1 MKTINKSHN
10 SIKLAFALVSG
21 GLATQMV
28 GTAIAHA
35 DTVTTVKQGETL
47 KSIAKDNH
55 ITVKA
60 LAKANHLK
68 TSDEL
73 TSNQKINIPDPPK
86 THTVEQG
93 ESVSSVAQKYGLK
106 TADVL
111 KWNNLSWSNS
121 TIYIGDKL
129 NLQDPNQPQTNDT
142 NTQNTNSTKTTA
154 TSLVGNTQAERIVNL
169 ALQYANQGI
178 PYVWGGTTPSG
189 FDCSGLVQY
198 VFAQNGISL
207 NRTTVGQEQNVATT
221 DVSSVSDVV
230 NNARPGDLLFWGQ
243 HGASYHVAIYIG
255 NGQFVAAPQ
264 PGQNVDVENVSNY
277 FMPSFIGRVAS

>member
-86 THTVEQG
+86 THIVEQG

-142 NTQNTNSTKTTA
+142 DTQNTSSTKTTA

>member
-1 MKTINKSHN
+1 MKTSNKSHN

-68 TSDEL
+68 TSDKL
-73 TSNQKINIPDPPK
+73 TSNQKINIPDPPR
-86 THTVEQG
+86 THTVTEG
-93 ESVSSVAQKYGLK
+93 ESVSSIAQKYNLK

-111 KWNNLSWSNS
+111 KWNNLSWSDS
-121 TIYIGDKL
+121 TIYIDNKL
-129 NLQDPNQPQTNDT
+129 NLQDPNQPQSAD
-142 NTQNTNSTKTTA
+142 TQNTDAINSKITA

-169 ALQYANQGI
+169 AIQYANQGI
-178 PYVWGGTTPSG
+178 PYVWGGNTPSG

-198 VFAQNGISL
+198 VYAQNGIAL
-207 NRTTVGQEQNVATT
+207 NRNTVGQEQNVATT
-221 DVSSVSDVV
+221 DVSSVADVV
-230 NNARPGDLLFWGQ
+230 NNAKPGDLLFWGQ
-243 HGASYHVAIYIG
+243 HGATYHVAIYIG

-264 PGQNVDVENVSNY
+264 PGQNVDIENVSNY
-277 FMPSFIGRVAS
+277 FMPSFIGRVVA

>member
-10 SIKLAFALVSG
+10 SIRLAFALVSG

-68 TSDEL
+68 TSDKL

-142 NTQNTNSTKTTA
+142 DTQNTNSTKTTA

>member
-1 MKTINKSHN
+1 MKTSNKSHN

-68 TSDEL
+68 TSDKL
-73 TSNQKINIPDPPK
+73 TSNQKINIPDPPR
-86 THTVEQG
+86 THTVTEG
-93 ESVSSVAQKYGLK
+93 ESVSSIAQKYNLK

-111 KWNNLSWSNS
+111 KWNNLSWSDS
-121 TIYIGDKL
+121 TIYVDDKL
-129 NLQDPNQPQTNDT
+129 NLQDPNQPQTVD
-142 NTQNTNSTKTTA
+142 TQNTDATNSKITT

-169 ALQYANQGI
+169 AIQYANQGI
-178 PYVWGGTTPSG
+178 PYVWGGNTPSG

-198 VFAQNGISL
+198 VYAQNGIAL
-207 NRTTVGQEQNVATT
+207 NRNTVGQEQNVATT
-221 DVSSVSDVV
+221 DVSSVADVV
-230 NNARPGDLLFWGQ
+230 NNAKPGDLLFWGQ
-243 HGASYHVAIYIG
+243 HGATYHVAIYIG

-264 PGQNVDVENVSNY
+264 PGQNVDIENVSNY
-277 FMPSFIGRVAS
+277 FMPSFIGRVVA

>member
-68 TSDEL
+68 TSDKL

-142 NTQNTNSTKTTA
+142 DTQNTNSTKITA

-264 PGQNVDVENVSNY
+264 PGQNVDVENVSAY

>member
-68 TSDEL
+68 TSDKL

-142 NTQNTNSTKTTA
+142 DTQNTNSTKTTA

-277 FMPSFIGRVAS
+277 FMPSFLGRVAS

>member
-68 TSDEL
+68 TSDKL

-142 NTQNTNSTKTTA
+142 DIQNTNSTKTTA

-264 PGQNVDVENVSNY
+264 PGQNVDVENVSAY

>member
-68 TSDEL
+68 TSDKL

-142 NTQNTNSTKTTA
+142 DTQNTNSTKTTT

-264 PGQNVDVENVSNY
+264 PGQNVDVENVSAY

>member
-68 TSDEL
+68 TSDKL

-129 NLQDPNQPQTNDT
+129 NLQDPNQPQTDDND
-142 NTQNTNSTKTTA
+142 TQNTNSTKTTA

>member
-68 TSDEL
+68 TSDKL

-129 NLQDPNQPQTNDT
+129 NLQDPNQPQTDDT
-142 NTQNTNSTKTTA
+142 DTQNTNSTKTTA

>member
-68 TSDEL
+68 TSDKL

-129 NLQDPNQPQTNDT
+129 NLQDPNQPQANDT
-142 NTQNTNSTKTTA
+142 DTQNTNSTKTTA

>member
-55 ITVKA
+55 ITVKE

-68 TSDEL
+68 TSDKL

-129 NLQDPNQPQTNDT
+129 NLQDPNQPQTDDND
-142 NTQNTNSTKTTA
+142 TQNTNSTKTTA
-154 TSLVGNTQAERIVNL
+154 TSLVGNTQADRIVNL

>member
-1 MKTINKSHN
+1 M
-10 SIKLAFALVSG
+10 SG

-68 TSDEL
+68 TSDKL

-142 NTQNTNSTKTTA
+142 DTQNTNSTKTTA

>member
-68 TSDEL
+68 TSDKL

-142 NTQNTNSTKTTA
+142 DTQNTNSTKTTA

>member
-68 TSDEL
+68 TSDKL

-142 NTQNTNSTKTTA
+142 DTQNTNLTKTTA

>member
-55 ITVKA
+55 ITVKE

-68 TSDEL
+68 TSDKL

-86 THTVEQG
+86 THTVEEG

-129 NLQDPNQPQTNDT
+129 NLQDPNQPQTDDT
-142 NTQNTNSTKTTA
+142 DTQNTNSTKTTA

>member
-68 TSDEL
+68 TSDKL

-142 NTQNTNSTKTTA
+142 DAQNTNSTKTTA

>member
-21 GLATQMV
+21 GLATQMA

-68 TSDEL
+68 TSAKL

-106 TADVL
+106 TSDVL

-129 NLQDPNQPQTNDT
+129 NLQDPNEPQTTD
-142 NTQNTNSTKTTA
+142 TQNTDSAKSTA

-169 ALQYANQGI
+169 ALQFANQGI
-178 PYVWGGTTPSG
+178 PYVWGGTTPAG

-221 DVSSVSDVV
+221 DVSSVSDII
-230 NNARPGDLLFWGQ
+230 NNARPGDLLFWGS

-277 FMPSFIGRVAS
+277 FMPSFIGRVVA

>member
-21 GLATQMV
+21 GLATQMA

-68 TSDEL
+68 TSAKL

-106 TADVL
+106 TSDVL

-129 NLQDPNQPQTNDT
+129 NLQDPNEPQTTD
-142 NTQNTNSTKTTA
+142 TQNTDSAKSTA

-169 ALQYANQGI
+169 ALQFANQGI
-178 PYVWGGTTPSG
+178 P
-189 FDCSGLVQY
+189 Y

-221 DVSSVSDVV
+221 DVSSVSDVI
-230 NNARPGDLLFWGQ
+230 NNARPGDLLFWGS

-277 FMPSFIGRVAS
+277 FMPSFIGRVVA

>member
-68 TSDEL
+68 TSDKL

-142 NTQNTNSTKTTA
+142 DTQNTNSTKTTA

-198 VFAQNGISL
+198 VFAQNGIFL

>member
-68 TSDEL
+68 TSDKL

-142 NTQNTNSTKTTA
+142 DTQNTNSTKTTA
-154 TSLVGNTQAERIVNL
+154 ASLVGNTQAERIVNL

>member
-142 NTQNTNSTKTTA
+142 DTQNTSSTKTTA

-277 FMPSFIGRVAS
+277 FMPSFIGRVTS

>member
-47 KSIAKDNH
+47 KSIAKDND

-68 TSDEL
+68 TSDKL

-142 NTQNTNSTKTTA
+142 DTQNTNSTKTTA

>member
-1 MKTINKSHN
+1 MKTIKKSHN

-68 TSDEL
+68 TSDKL

-142 NTQNTNSTKTTA
+142 DTQNTNSTKTTA